1 MSGLGRGTDSSRELP
16 SDLRPSRSV
25 DDITQGLSSRLH
37 RPECQSG
44 DALARKFVSDDVLK
58 AKPSNVTQTE
68 WEQFIEIIRATD
80 VSNMLGGADAVLP
93 PEMTAEKVDSMTL
106 EELRT
111 TVMTQQ
117 ETIQRKVKDRV
128 LVGSDSKT
136 VPASVA
142 SAHTEEV
149 QEPQKPTEVEQ
160 LVETVRQVKQA
171 ATLSSRR
178 SSISSIDSLERRRMH
193 NRSPFE
199 HRQDQLPP
207 FETLLRER
215 VVEIAEW
222 SWNIPTEL
230 EGGPDIESP
239 DDNLLHFVTRL
250 RQENI
255 GLQWEREEGL
265 SERNEPL
272 ELFKPLLDPQFLVLY
287 WDLAKQLRGMCPFN
301 LQFEFPAAIGRLH
314 GANPHFSLKPTKIIP
329 DVGGKYPKNRDY
341 TVATYRE
348 MNQLAKFTA
357 AAVSLNNIVFVST
370 KMLTLRLE
378 DLQTP
383 LQPDR
388 KVERM
393 LCTVIREA
401 SQLIADVNMKGNLL
415 ATSIIRRD
423 NMLRANRDPRAHP
436 VTFSSPIPTE
446 FTFHKYLGK
455 NNTS

>member
-1 MSGLGRGTDSSRELP
+1 M
-16 SDLRPSRSV
+16 
-25 DDITQGLSSRLH
+25 
-37 RPECQSG
+37 
-44 DALARKFVSDDVLK
+44 ALTRKFVSDDVLK

-178 SSISSIDSLERRRMH
+178 SSISSIDSLERRRLH

-215 VVEIAEW
+215 GIEIAEW

-239 DDNLLHFVTRL
+239 DNNLSHFVTRL

-255 GLQWEREEGL
+255 GLQWEREEGW

-272 ELFKPLLDPQFLVLY
+272 ELFKPLLDPQFLVL
-287 WDLAKQLRGMCPFN
+287 
-301 LQFEFPAAIGRLH
+301 
-314 GANPHFSLKPTKIIP
+314 
-329 DVGGKYPKNRDY
+329 
-341 TVATYRE
+341 
-348 MNQLAKFTA
+348 
-357 AAVSLNNIVFVST
+357 
-370 KMLTLRLE
+370 
-378 DLQTP
+378 
-383 LQPDR
+383 
-388 KVERM
+388 
-393 LCTVIREA
+393 
-401 SQLIADVNMKGNLL
+401 
-415 ATSIIRRD
+415 
-423 NMLRANRDPRAHP
+423 
-436 VTFSSPIPTE
+436 
-446 FTFHKYLGK
+446 
-455 NNTS
+455 